1 MDRLTVRDINVAG
14 KRVLVR
20 ADFNVPLDETTG
32 TITDDNRIR
41 ATLPTIKYLLDKK
54 AMIILCSHLGK
65 PKGKVVASLSL
76 APVVARL
83 SQLLGQKVAFSGDC
97 IGSEAEAGAKELRRG
112 DVILLEN
119 LRFHLEEE
127 KNDPAFAR
135 SLARLAEVYVNDA
148 FGASH
153 RAHASIVGV
162 PNYLPAVAGLLLEK
176 EIDVLQGILTKPE
189 HPFIQLAGGA
199 KVGDKMEM
207 FENTLGKVDCLM
219 IGGGM
224 AATFLKARGCQVG
237 DSLVED
243 EALGFAAR
251 LMDEADQRGIRL
263 MLPRDVVVADA
274 INPQANVKTVSVKA
288 VPSTWRIVDIG
299 LETIRDFSQ
308 ELQKCRTVFWN
319 GPMGIYEIEKFARG
333 TRAMVELLAGLS
345 AKTIIG
351 GGSTAEV
358 VIALGL
364 ADKMSFIS
372 TGGGAALEFLG
383 GKILPGVDALLEQ
396 KE

>member
-20 ADFNVPLDETTG
+20 ADFNVPLDKTTG
-32 TITDDNRIR
+32 VITDDNRIR

-54 AMIILCSHLGK
+54 AMIILCSHLDK
-65 PKGKVVASLSL
+65 PKGKVDPKLSL
-76 APVVARL
+76 APVAVRL
-83 SQLLGQKVAFSGDC
+83 SQLLGQKVAFAGDC
-97 IGSEAEAGAKELRRG
+97 IGPETEARAKALQPGEVL
-112 DVILLEN
+112 LLEN
-119 LRFHLEEE
+119 LRFHPEEE

-135 SLARLAEVYVNDA
+135 SLARLAEIYVNDA

-153 RAHASIVGV
+153 RPHASIVGV

-189 HPFIQLAGGA
+189 HPFVQLAGGA

-224 AATFLKARGCQVG
+224 AATFLKARTYQVG
-237 DSLVED
+237 ESLVED

-251 LMDEADQRGIRL
+251 LMDEADQRGVRL
-263 MLPRDVVVADA
+263 ILPQDVVIADA
-274 INPQANVKTVSVKA
+274 ISAQANVKTVSVKA
-288 VPSTWRIVDIG
+288 VPSGWRIVDIG
-299 LETIRDFSQ
+299 PETIKDFSQ
-308 ELQKCRTVFWN
+308 ELRKCRTVFWN
-319 GPMGIYEIEKFARG
+319 GPMGIYEIEKFSRG
-333 TRAMVELLAGLS
+333 TRAMVDLLAGLP

-364 ADKMSFIS
+364 AEKMSFIS